1 MANNGGEVPWYKTLD
16 PPKSTARVL
25 QAEDVA
31 KLVRDETR
39 IPGKDYVVVDVRRND
54 FKVC

>member
-31 KLVRDETR
+31 KLVRDETQ